1 MRATAQNTPGHRLGQ
16 GGVACHTD
24 ARVAGR
30 GKNLGQF
37 GQADQD
43 FFAGLRPMA
52 VNVDPDDGDFLDR
65 DPGSGIERVRVL
77 DEQGVRA
84 TALGSAG
91 HAAGLDRRGGD
102 APRAGYGAS
111 ARGALAAAWR
121 APATPVARGSAADS
135 YEVKPVGKPDAGDRH
150 VRFDERG
157 RETG

>member
-43 FFAGLRPMA
+43 FSTGLPPMA
-52 VNVDPDDGDFLDR
+52 VNLGPDDEGFLDR

-77 DEQGVRA
+77 DEQGIRA
-84 TALGSAG
+84 TAFGSAG
-91 HAAGLDRRGGD
+91 HPAGPDRR
-102 APRAGYGAS
+102 R
-111 ARGALAAAWR
+111 
-121 APATPVARGSAADS
+121 
-135 YEVKPVGKPDAGDRH
+135 
-150 VRFDERG
+150 
-157 RETG
+157 